1 MIEFDDTFIKK
12 LQSLIDMGKLQV
24 PSETEIKETLKK
36 IKELAKTGWVLPI
49 EETSEEHWNFL
60 NNRNDIVKL
69 GDLFRYY
76 FNNDDCKKFN
86 NLTERFLE
94 NKSINKFKSLY
105 EQALSLF
112 KNKFYSG
119 SLIILSVIYEGLIRD
134 FIEYNDNTN
143 VSSNINKFLNDMHKN
158 KITIIFQDREA
169 IKIFTEEFFKK
180 PDFNNVNDS
189 NYFNR
194 NILLHGIDY
203 TYVTDLDVIKLF
215 NAIDV
220 LVSLM
225 ADYES
230 LLRELSTDD

>member
-1 MIEFDDTFIKK
+1 MNEFNDTFIQKF
-12 LQSLIDMGKLQV
+12 QSLIDMDELQV
-24 PSETEIKETLKK
+24 PSETEIKETLKR
-36 IKELAKTGWVLPI
+36 IKELAKTGWVLPN
-49 EETSEEHWNFL
+49 EETLEEHWKFL

-69 GDLFRYY
+69 DDLFRHY
-76 FNNDDCKKFN
+76 FNDDDCKKIN
-86 NLTERFLE
+86 NLNERFLE
-94 NKSINKFKSLY
+94 NKNLKKFKGLY
-105 EQALSLF
+105 EQALCLF
-112 KNKFYSG
+112 KNKSYSG
-119 SLIILSVIYEGLIRD
+119 SLIILSVIYEGIIRN
-134 FIEYNDNTN
+134 FMQYNDNTG
-143 VSSNINKFLNDMHKN
+143 VSSNINKCLNGMYQN

-180 PDFNNVNDS
+180 LDFNNVNDS

-220 LVSLM
+220 LVSLI

-230 LLRELSTDD
+230 LLKELNDNE

>member
-1 MIEFDDTFIKK
+1 MIEFDDAFIKK
-12 LQSLIDMGKLQV
+12 LQSLIDMDKLQV
-24 PSETEIKETLKK
+24 PSETEIKGTLKK

-49 EETSEEHWNFL
+49 EETSEEHWKFL
-60 NNRNDIVKL
+60 DNRNDIVKL
-69 GDLFRYY
+69 DDLFRYY

-86 NLTERFLE
+86 NLTERFLK

-105 EQALSLF
+105 EQALFLF
-112 KNKFYSG
+112 KNKSYSG
-119 SLIILSVIYEGLIRD
+119 SLIILSVIYEGLIRN
-134 FIEYNDNTN
+134 FIQYNDNTN
-143 VSSNINKFLNDMHKN
+143 VSSNINKCLNDMYKN
-158 KITIIFQDREA
+158 EITIIFQDREA
-169 IKIFTEEFFKK
+169 IKIFTEDFFKK

-203 TYVTDLDVIKLF
+203 TYVTDLDVIKKL

-220 LVSLM
+220 LVSLI

-230 LLRELSTDD
+230 LLKELKVND

>member
-12 LQSLIDMGKLQV
+12 LQSLIDIGKLQV
-24 PSETEIKETLKK
+24 PIETEVKETLKK

-49 EETSEEHWNFL
+49 EETSEEHWEFL
-60 NNRNDIVKL
+60 NNRNDTVKL

-86 NLTERFLE
+86 NLTERFLK

-105 EQALSLF
+105 EQALFLF
-112 KNKFYSG
+112 KNKSYSG
-119 SLIILSVIYEGLIRD
+119 SLIILSVIYEGLIRNL
-134 FIEYNDNTN
+134 IQYNDNTD
-143 VSSNINKFLNDMHKN
+143 VSSNISKSLNDKYIN
-158 KITIIFQDREA
+158 KITISFQDREA
-169 IKIFTEEFFKK
+169 IKIFTEDFFKK

-203 TYVTDLDVIKLF
+203 FYVTDLDVIKLF

-220 LVSLM
+220 LVSLI

-230 LLRELSTDD
+230 LLKESSVND

>member
-12 LQSLIDMGKLQV
+12 LQSLIDIGKLQF
-24 PSETEIKETLKK
+24 PIETEVKETLKK

-49 EETSEEHWNFL
+49 EETSEEHWEFL
-60 NNRNDIVKL
+60 NNRNDTVKL

-86 NLTERFLE
+86 NLTERFLK

-105 EQALSLF
+105 EQALFLF
-112 KNKFYSG
+112 KNKSYSG
-119 SLIILSVIYEGLIRD
+119 SLVILSVIYEGLIRNL
-134 FIEYNDNTN
+134 IQYNDNTD
-143 VSSNINKFLNDMHKN
+143 VSSNISKSLNDKYIN
-158 KITIIFQDREA
+158 KITISFQDREA
-169 IKIFTEEFFKK
+169 IKIFTENFFKK
-180 PDFNNVNDS
+180 TDFNNVNDS

-220 LVSLM
+220 LVSLI
-225 ADYES
+225 ADYDS
-230 LLRELSTDD
+230 LLKELSVND

>member
-1 MIEFDDTFIKK
+1 MNEFDDTFIQKF
-12 LQSLIDMGKLQV
+12 QSLIDMDELQA
-24 PSETEIKETLKK
+24 PSETEIKETLKR
-36 IKELAKTGWVLPI
+36 IKELAKTGWVLPN
-49 EETSEEHWNFL
+49 EETPEEHWKFI

-69 GDLFRYY
+69 DALFRHY
-76 FNNDDCKKFN
+76 FTDDDCKKIN
-86 NLTERFLE
+86 NLNERFLE
-94 NKSINKFKSLY
+94 DENLKKFKGLY
-105 EQALSLF
+105 EQALFLL

-119 SLIILSVIYEGLIRD
+119 SLIILSVIYEGIIRN
-134 FIEYNDNTN
+134 FMQYNDNTG
-143 VSSNINKFLNDMHKN
+143 VSSNINKFLNDMYQN

-220 LVSLM
+220 LVSLI
-225 ADYES
+225 ADYEV
-230 LLRELSTDD
+230 LLKELSVND

>member
-12 LQSLIDMGKLQV
+12 LQSIIDIGKLQV
-24 PSETEIKETLKK
+24 PIETEVKKTLKK

-49 EETSEEHWNFL
+49 EETSEEHWEFL
-60 NNRNDIVKL
+60 NNRNDTVKL

-76 FNNDDCKKFN
+76 FNNDDCKRFN
-86 NLTERFLE
+86 NLTERFLK

-105 EQALSLF
+105 EQALFLF
-112 KNKFYSG
+112 KNKSYSG
-119 SLIILSVIYEGLIRD
+119 SLVILSVIYEGLIRNL
-134 FIEYNDNTN
+134 IQYNDNTD
-143 VSSNINKFLNDMHKN
+143 VSSNVSKSLNDKYIN
-158 KITIIFQDREA
+158 KITISFQDREA
-169 IKIFTEEFFKK
+169 IKIFTENFFQKT
-180 PDFNNVNDS
+180 DFNNVNAS

-220 LVSLM
+220 LVSLI
-225 ADYES
+225 ADYDS
-230 LLRELSTDD
+230 LLKELSVND

>member
-1 MIEFDDTFIKK
+1 MIEFDDTLIQRI
-12 LQSLIDMGKLQV
+12 QSLIDMGKLQV
-24 PSETEIKETLKK
+24 PSGTEIKETLKK
-36 IKELAKTGWVLPI
+36 IKELAKTGWVLPN

-60 NNRNDIVKL
+60 NNRNNIVKL
-69 GDLFRYY
+69 DDLFRHY
-76 FNNDDCKKFN
+76 FNDDDCKKIN
-86 NLTERFLE
+86 NLNERFLE

-112 KNKFYSG
+112 KNKSYSG
-119 SLIILSVIYEGLIRD
+119 SLIILSVIYEGIIRY
-134 FIEYNDNTN
+134 FIQYNDNTA
-143 VSSNINKFLNDMHKN
+143 VSSNINNCLNAMYKN

-169 IKIFTEEFFKK
+169 IKTFTEEFFKK
-180 PDFNNVNDS
+180 TDFNNVNDS

-220 LVSLM
+220 LISLI
-225 ADYES
+225 ADDKI
-230 LLRELSTDD
+230 LLKELKVDD

>member
-1 MIEFDDTFIKK
+1 MIEFDDTLIQRI
-12 LQSLIDMGKLQV
+12 QSLIDMGKLQV
-24 PSETEIKETLKK
+24 PSGTEIKETLKK
-36 IKELAKTGWVLPI
+36 IKELAKTGWVLPN

-69 GDLFRYY
+69 DDLFRHY
-76 FNNDDCKKFN
+76 FNDDDCKKIN
-86 NLTERFLE
+86 NLNERFLE

-112 KNKFYSG
+112 KNKSYSG
-119 SLIILSVIYEGLIRD
+119 SLIILSVIYEGIIRY
-134 FIEYNDNTN
+134 FIQYNDNTA
-143 VSSNINKFLNDMHKN
+143 VSSNINNCLNAMYKN

-169 IKIFTEEFFKK
+169 IKTFTEEFFKK
-180 PDFNNVNDS
+180 TDFNNVNDS

-194 NILLHGIDY
+194 NILLHVIDY

-220 LVSLM
+220 LISLI
-225 ADYES
+225 ADDKI
-230 LLRELSTDD
+230 LLKELKVDD

>member
-1 MIEFDDTFIKK
+1 MIEFDDTLIQRI
-12 LQSLIDMGKLQV
+12 QSLIDMGKLQV
-24 PSETEIKETLKK
+24 PSGTEIKETLKK
-36 IKELAKTGWVLPI
+36 IKELAKTGWVLPN

-69 GDLFRYY
+69 DDLFRHY
-76 FNNDDCKKFN
+76 FNDDDCKKIN
-86 NLTERFLE
+86 NLNERFLE

-112 KNKFYSG
+112 KNKSYSG
-119 SLIILSVIYEGLIRD
+119 SLIILSVIYEGIIRY
-134 FIEYNDNTN
+134 FIQYNDNTA
-143 VSSNINKFLNDMHKN
+143 VSSNINNCLNAMYKN

-169 IKIFTEEFFKK
+169 IKTFTEEFFKK
-180 PDFNNVNDS
+180 TDFNNVNDS

-220 LVSLM
+220 LISLI
-225 ADYES
+225 ADDKI
-230 LLRELSTDD
+230 LLKELKVDD